1 MASEELADA
10 VASLK
15 AASGMEAP
23 AGLQPH
29 VITNDLIKVIAHPS
43 NPITKLSKEQLKGL
57 NTGKL
62 TSWKEV
68 GGNDAFAIVV
78 TSHSG
83 SATRKV
89 FQKLIMDNEPYVKDA
104 IQVETTRKEI
114 EEVGSIPDAVGA
126 VSAGFLNLPELKGK
140 AKVVES
146 PEISRPLMLVTKG
159 DPSPEVKK
167 ILEFFRGEGK
177 KYIKD

>member
-1 MASEELADA
+1 M
-10 VASLK
+10 K
-15 AASGMEAP
+15 AASGMDAP

-29 VITNDLIKVIAHPS
+29 IITSDIIKVIVHPS

-68 GGNDAFAIVV
+68 GGSDAFAIVV
-78 TSHSG
+78 TSHAG
-83 SATRKV
+83 SATKKV
-89 FQKLIMDNEPYVKDA
+89 FQKLMMDNEPYVKDA

-114 EEVGSIPDAVGA
+114 EEVGNIPEALGA

-140 AKVVES
+140 VKVVES

-167 ILEFFRGEGK
+167 IVEFFKGEGK
-177 KYIKD
+177 KHIKD